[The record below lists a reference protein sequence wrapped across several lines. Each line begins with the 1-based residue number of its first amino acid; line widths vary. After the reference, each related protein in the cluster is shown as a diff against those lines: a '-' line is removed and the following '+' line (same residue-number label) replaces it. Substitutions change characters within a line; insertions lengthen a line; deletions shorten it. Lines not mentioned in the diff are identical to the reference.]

1 MIKLTLG
8 ILIGGSMAMMFP
20 DVAVGFYEMVRGTLN
35 ERGQAVVEATNG

>member
-20 DVAVGFYEMVRGTLN
+20 DQAAGLYDMIRGTLN
-35 ERGQAVVEATNG
+35 EGGHAVVEATNG

>member
-20 DVAVGFYEMVRGTLN
+20 EQAAGLYDMIRGTLN
-35 ERGQAVVEATNG
+35 DGGQAIVEATNG